1 MNEKYLKIPNFVK
14 NNKSISNS
22 AKILYGDL
30 VLLSHKNGYC
40 YASNKFL
47 AESLNITTRSITRLL
62 KELKEANLIEI
73 IFTESYNRRI
83 YLVK

>member
-47 AESLNITTRSITRLL
+47 AEGLNITTRSITRLL
-62 KELKEANLIEI
+62 KELKDANLIEI